1 MSAVNPVFLL
11 PGRLSEAAAEL
22 GAAFVGSLTLGAGQF
37 CTNPGIVI
45 GIDGPDLDRFTAA
58 ARDAVAASPAAP
70 MLTGRIAAAYADGAT
85 RLADHPGTEVI
96 ALGADPGRENG
107 RTSWGCAALVATTA
121 DEFLAARELHDEV
134 FGATSV
140 IVRAADPRQLIDV
153 ARAMEGQLTATVHAA
168 TAGRAA
174 GARPAPGARAAGGP
188 DPVQRLADRGR
199 GGALDGARRPVP
211 CHLRQPHDLGR
222 HAGDGPV
229 PAAGGLSGRARRT
242 AARRGPRSPTPT
254 GCSASSTAPT
264 PGTDAMSRAS
274 IRITGVAITPVAFA
288 DPPLLNSVG
297 VHEPFA
303 LRAII
308 EVATDAGLTGLGETY
323 ADEKHLAAL
332 HAAAAAIVGADVY
345 QTEDV
350 YRRVQAIG
358 AAETTIS
365 SGLIGHSAATDRV
378 FSPFEVACLDIQ
390 GKAAG
395 LPVADLLGGAVR
407 DAVPFSAY
415 LFYKWAGHP
424 GADGD
429 DWGEA
434 LDPDGIVAQAKRLVD
449 GYGFTALKLKGG
461 VFPPAEEIEAIS
473 ALHDA
478 FPDHPLRLD
487 PNAAWTPETSI
498 GVARALAGVLEYL
511 EDPTPGIEGMAQ
523 VAREAAMP
531 LATNM
536 CVVAFDHLPPAIRR
550 DAVQVILSDHHY
562 WGGLRRSKLLAGI
575 CETFGLGLSMHS
587 NSHLGISLAA
597 MVQLAGAVPNLTY
610 ACDTHWPWK
619 TEDVVA
625 GEPFSFSGG
634 AIAVPDRPGLGVEL
648 DRDALGRL
656 HEQYLACGLRNRDD
670 TGYMQR
676 IVPGYERRSPR
687 W

>member
-1 MSAVNPVFLL
+1 MSK
-11 PGRLSEAAAEL
+11 AA
-22 GAAFVGSLTLGAGQF
+22 
-37 CTNPGIVI
+37 
-45 GIDGPDLDRFTAA
+45 
-58 ARDAVAASPAAP
+58 
-70 MLTGRIAAAYADGAT
+70 
-85 RLADHPGTEVI
+85 
-96 ALGADPGRENG
+96 
-107 RTSWGCAALVATTA
+107 
-121 DEFLAARELHDEV
+121 
-134 FGATSV
+134 
-140 IVRAADPRQLIDV
+140 
-153 ARAMEGQLTATVHAA
+153 
-168 TAGRAA
+168 
-174 GARPAPGARAAGGP
+174 
-188 DPVQRLADRGR
+188 
-199 GGALDGARRPVP
+199 
-211 CHLRQPHDLGR
+211 
-222 HAGDGPV
+222 
-229 PAAGGLSGRARRT
+229 
-242 AARRGPRSPTPT
+242 
-254 GCSASSTAPT
+254 
-264 PGTDAMSRAS
+264 

-303 LRAII
+303 LRAVI
-308 EVATDAGLTGLGETY
+308 EVATDVGLTGLGETY

-332 HAAAAAIVGADVY
+332 HAAADAVVGADVY
-345 QTEDV
+345 QTEDI

-358 AAETTIS
+358 AAETMIS

-395 LPVADLLGGAVR
+395 LPVADLLGGTVR

-424 GADGD
+424 GADAD

-461 VFPPAEEIEAIS
+461 VFPPAEEIEAIR
-473 ALHDA
+473 ALRGA

-487 PNAAWTPETSI
+487 PNAAWTPETSL
-498 GVARALAGVLEYL
+498 GVARDLAGVLEYL

-523 VAREAAMP
+523 VAREAPMP

-536 CVVAFDHLPPAIRR
+536 CVVAFDHLPPAIRQ

-562 WGGLRRSKLLAGI
+562 WGGLRRSKVLAGI
-575 CETFGLGLSMHS
+575 CETWGLGLSMHS

-597 MVQLAGAVPNLTY
+597 MVQLAAAVPNLTY

-648 DRDALGRL
+648 DRDALGLL

>member
-1 MSAVNPVFLL
+1 MAK
-11 PGRLSEAAAEL
+11 
-22 GAAFVGSLTLGAGQF
+22 GS
-37 CTNPGIVI
+37 V
-45 GIDGPDLDRFTAA
+45 
-58 ARDAVAASPAAP
+58 
-70 MLTGRIAAAYADGAT
+70 
-85 RLADHPGTEVI
+85 
-96 ALGADPGRENG
+96 
-107 RTSWGCAALVATTA
+107 
-121 DEFLAARELHDEV
+121 
-134 FGATSV
+134 
-140 IVRAADPRQLIDV
+140 
-153 ARAMEGQLTATVHAA
+153 
-168 TAGRAA
+168 
-174 GARPAPGARAAGGP
+174 
-188 DPVQRLADRGR
+188 
-199 GGALDGARRPVP
+199 
-211 CHLRQPHDLGR
+211 
-222 HAGDGPV
+222 
-229 PAAGGLSGRARRT
+229 
-242 AARRGPRSPTPT
+242 
-254 GCSASSTAPT
+254 
-264 PGTDAMSRAS
+264 
-274 IRITGVAITPVAFA
+274 RITSVAITPVAFA

-303 LRAII
+303 LRAVI

-345 QTEDV
+345 HTEDI
-350 YRRVQAIG
+350 YHRVQAIG

-407 DAVPFSAY
+407 DEVPFSAY

-461 VFPPAEEIEAIS
+461 VFPPAEEIEAIR
-473 ALHDA
+473 ALRAA

-498 GVARALAGVLEYL
+498 GVARELAGVLEYL

-536 CVVAFDHLPPAIRR
+536 CVVAFDHLPPAIRQ

-597 MVQLAGAVPNLTY
+597 MVQLAAAVPNLTY

-619 TEDVVA
+619 TEDIVA
-625 GEPFSFSGG
+625 GEPFAFSGG
-634 AIAVPDRPGLGVEL
+634 AIAVPGRPGLGVEL

-656 HEQYLACGLRNRDD
+656 HEQYLSCGLRNRDD

-676 IVPGYERRSPR
+676 VVPGYQRLQPR